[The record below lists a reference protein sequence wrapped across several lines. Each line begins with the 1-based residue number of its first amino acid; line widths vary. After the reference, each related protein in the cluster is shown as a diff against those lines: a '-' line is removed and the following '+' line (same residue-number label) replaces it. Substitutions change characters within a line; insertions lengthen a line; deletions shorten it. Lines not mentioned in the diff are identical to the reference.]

1 MRASD
6 YSEPNKKKKKSKND
20 KANDDEDPNKP
31 KDDIKPVSFFSMF
44 RYATTKDRLLY
55 FIGFLGAIATGL
67 TTPANSLIFGNLTN
81 VSYIDRYWSNYSF
94 FNLHLR
100 VQDMI
105 KNSGLAQGA
114 KYTRND
120 DYSEALLDAVQNFS
134 LNNTYIGI
142 VMLVCS
148 YISVTCFNYAA
159 HSQIMS
165 VRSKFF
171 KSVLHQDMSW
181 YDVNQS
187 GEVASRMNE

>member
-1 MRASD
+1 M
-6 YSEPNKKKKKSKND
+6 
-20 KANDDEDPNKP
+20 
-31 KDDIKPVSFFSMF
+31 
-44 RYATTKDRLLY
+44 
-55 FIGFLGAIATGL
+55 
-67 TTPANSLIFGNLTN
+67 
-81 VSYIDRYWSNYSF
+81 
-94 FNLHLR
+94 
-100 VQDMI
+100 QDMI
-105 KNSGLAQGA
+105 SMGGLVQGA
-114 KYTRND
+114 KYTRAD
-120 DYSEALLDAVQNFS
+120 DLSETLLDAVQGFS

-181 YDVNQS
+181 YDFNQS